1 MSIPRQLLTYLNSG
15 KCFALI
21 GSGLSTALQYP
32 SWSQMAKDA
41 KNLIPA
47 TDSEHPTL
55 QQLLDDEDYPEV
67 FERVASRIG
76 RIENLCKELNKTF
89 KKRKDHGDAYQH
101 VCRWP
106 FRCYLTTNYDDEI
119 VTHLSHINQYFTPLG
134 NSQADLAQVNANT
147 QNRVVK
153 IHGDLTTPDDIVLTT
168 GQYADFET
176 GGPRQYF
183 RNKLISVFQMVPVV
197 VIGHSMTD
205 RDLQLVLQLAKESAT
220 PENPIYMI
228 VADAKP
234 GEIEKLQ
241 REFNI
246 QILTFPNVEGDYRNL
261 LQLLRQIDRFVVPR
275 TADPIRLLDFPDA
288 EEAEI
293 AVALYV
299 HSSLGFGAD
308 NLMVQRTL
316 QPQVLALA
324 AKTAGGISIQAISAN
339 IKPEMIRQLP
349 TLDAEIEKA
358 IESLT
363 TQGHVTTDGTS
374 VAATKNGEE
383 VVAELEG
390 KRKSEEDQ
398 FYGAL
403 RQRLLDHGSAEDVNK
418 LIDGF
423 KNAIVNVFRKRGL
436 STAEVLFRDNPF
448 EPADMPEIFDAVFPP
463 AALVEDFTLRAEY
476 CNEVMDVLTKPNV
489 DQKNYLAHLAQGF
502 FAYHMFGLDPS
513 GQAVRTKI
521 VKGTIWILDSNILIP
536 LLATHANQHRFM
548 SGLMQCLT
556 DLGIRTITTPMLV
569 SEVDR
574 AWGWMRN
581 QLRNVADGAERES
594 LLRLTQLPDYSENPF
609 VDAFI
614 VGSSKGE
621 WRSFSEFND
630 SIGYEDGIGLRTAIA
645 AHGVE
650 IVDPATFDND
660 GDQTQ
665 IGSLGTEIQTERERT
680 GTSSHEGDRQATAEA
695 EAMYVIRCIR
705 ERGFREDKSLE
716 KAYFLSTSR
725 LLDNLYQRTDGL
737 ITWYPETLHDHLT
750 YLSGAAIDA
759 DAVFHAI
766 TSGFYAAGISVI
778 DESAYRQY
786 FKPAT
791 SEANATLNR
800 EIDNYSKAVTN
811 SVQTQQKKRE
821 SMLTTYSRLPELQKP
836 HFVDQMGWAV
846 ARSNEQKVKVAEK
859 ARDEAEQRRK
869 KEVAEVK
876 DEYGRKA
883 RERKKHEAGRIRNL
897 ADPKRQRKRDKQARK
912 RKKRK

>member
-32 SWSQMAKDA
+32 SWWQMAKDA
-41 KNLIPA
+41 TDLIPA
-47 TDSEHPTL
+47 TDAEQSTL
-55 QQLLDDEDYPEV
+55 QQLLDDKDYPEV
-67 FERVASRIG
+67 FERVASHIG
-76 RIENLCKELNKTF
+76 GVENLCNALDKTF
-89 KKRKDHGDAYQH
+89 KAKRDRGDGYQH

-106 FRCYLTTNYDDEI
+106 FRCYLTTNYDSEI
-119 VTHLSHINQYFTPLG
+119 AAHLRRIDQYFTPLG
-134 NSQADLAQVNANT
+134 NSQAELAQVNANT

-183 RNKLISVFQMVPVV
+183 RSKLISIFQMVPVV

-205 RDLQLVLQLAKESAT
+205 RDLQLVLHLAKESAS
-220 PENPIYMI
+220 PENPIFMI
-228 VADAKP
+228 VADAKR

-246 QILTFPNVEGDYRNL
+246 QILTFPNAEGDYRNL

-275 TADPIRLLDFPDA
+275 TVDPIRPLDFPDA
-288 EEAEI
+288 EEAES

-308 NLMVQRTL
+308 SLMVQRTL

-324 AKTAGGISIQAISAN
+324 VKNSGGISIQSISAS
-339 IKPEMIRQLP
+339 IKPEMIRQLS
-349 TLDAEIEKA
+349 TLDDEIEKT

-363 TQGHVTTDGTS
+363 SQGHVTTDRTT
-374 VAATKNGEE
+374 VAATKKGEE
-383 VVAELEG
+383 VVAELES

-398 FYGAL
+398 FYGSI
-403 RQRLLDHGSAEDVNK
+403 RQRLLEHGSDEDVHK

-423 KNAIVNVFRKRGL
+423 KNAIVTVFRKRGL

-463 AALVEDFTLRAEY
+463 AAMVEDFTLRAEY
-476 CNEVMDVLTKPNV
+476 CNEVMDVLTKPNA

-513 GQAVRTKI
+513 GQAVRAKI
-521 VKGTIWILDSNILIP
+521 AQGTIWILDSNILIP
-536 LLATHANQHRFM
+536 LLATHANQHGFM
-548 SGLMQCLT
+548 SGLMQRLA
-556 DLGIRTITTPMLV
+556 DLGIQTITTPMLV

-574 AWGWMRN
+574 AWGWMQT
-581 QLRNVADGAERES
+581 QLRNVPDGAEREL

-609 VDAFI
+609 VDSFI
-614 VGSSKGE
+614 VGSTKGE
-621 WRSFSEFND
+621 WRSMSEFKD
-630 SIGYEDGIGLRTAIA
+630 SIGHEDGVGLRKAIES
-645 AHGVE
+645 HGVE
-650 IVDPATFDND
+650 IVDPANFDDD

-665 IGSLGTEIQTERERT
+665 IGTLGTEIHTERERA
-680 GTSSHEGDRQATAEA
+680 GTSSLAGDRQATAEA
-695 EAMYVIRCIR
+695 EAMYVMRCIR
-705 ERGFREDKSLE
+705 ERGFKGDANLN
-716 KAYFLSTSR
+716 KAYFVSTSR

-737 ITWYPETLHDHLT
+737 ITWYPEALHNHLS

-786 FKPAT
+786 FKPAI

-811 SVQTQQKKRE
+811 SVQEQQNERK
-821 SMLTTYSRLPELQKP
+821 SILATYSKLRELQRPK
-836 HFVDQMGWAV
+836 FVEQMGWVA
-846 ARSNEQKVKVAEK
+846 ARSNEQKVKLAEM
-859 ARDEAEQRRK
+859 ARDAAEQLRK
-869 KEVAEVK
+869 TEVAEVRS
-876 DEYGRKA
+876 EYERKE
-883 RERKKHEAGRIRNL
+883 RERKRHETGRIKNL
-897 ADPKRQRKRDKQARK
+897 ANPKHQRKRDRQAKK

>member
-32 SWSQMAKDA
+32 SWWQMAKDA
-41 KNLIPA
+41 TNLIAA
-47 TDSEHPTL
+47 TDSEQSTL
-55 QQLLDDEDYPEV
+55 QQLLDDKDYPEV

-76 RIENLCKELNKTF
+76 GVENLCKALSNTF
-89 KKRKDHGDAYQH
+89 KARRDRGDAYQY

-119 VTHLSHINQYFTPLG
+119 ASHLRRINQYFTPLG
-134 NSQADLAQVNANT
+134 NSQAELAQVNANT

-153 IHGDLTTPDDIVLTT
+153 IHGDLTTPADIVLTT
-168 GQYADFET
+168 GQYAEFET

-183 RNKLISVFQMVPVV
+183 RSKLISIFQMVPVV

-205 RDLQLVLQLAKESAT
+205 RDLQLVLQLAKESAS
-220 PENPIYMI
+220 PENPIFMI
-228 VADAKP
+228 VADAKR

-275 TADPIRLLDFPDA
+275 TADPIRPLDFPDA
-288 EEAEI
+288 EEAES

-324 AKTAGGISIQAISAN
+324 VKNTSGKSIESISEN
-339 IKPEMIRQLP
+339 IKPDMIRQLS
-349 TLDAEIEKA
+349 TLDDEIEKA

-363 TQGHVTTDGTS
+363 TQGHVTSDGKTV
-374 VAATKNGEE
+374 VATRKGAE
-383 VVAELEG
+383 VVAELES

-398 FYGAL
+398 FYGSI
-403 RQRLLDHGSAEDVNK
+403 RQRLLEHGSTEDVNK

-423 KNAIVNVFRKRGL
+423 KYAIVNVFRRRGL
-436 STAEVLFRDNPF
+436 SAAEVLFRDNPF

-463 AALVEDFTLRAEY
+463 AGMVEDFTLRAEY
-476 CNEVMDVLTKPNV
+476 CNEVMDVLTKPNA

-513 GQAVRTKI
+513 GQSVRTQI
-521 VKGTIWILDSNILIP
+521 AQGTIWILDSNILIP
-536 LLATHANQHRFM
+536 LIATHANQHGFM
-548 SGLMQCLT
+548 SGLLQRLT
-556 DLGIRTITTPMLV
+556 DLGIRTISTPMLV

-574 AWGWMRN
+574 AWGWMQT
-581 QLRNVADGAERES
+581 QLRDVPDGAEREA
-594 LLRLTQLPDYSENPF
+594 LLRVTQLPDYSENPF

-614 VGSSKGE
+614 VGSTKGE
-621 WRSFSEFND
+621 WRSLSEFKDYINH
-630 SIGYEDGIGLRTAIA
+630 EDGAGLRTAIES
-645 AHGVE
+645 HGVE
-650 IVDPATFDND
+650 IVDPANFDD
-660 GDQTQ
+660 HGDQTQ
-665 IGSLGTEIQTERERT
+665 IETLGTEIHTERERA
-680 GTSSHEGDRQATAEA
+680 GTSSLAGDRQATAEA
-695 EAMYVIRCIR
+695 EAMYVMRCIR
-705 ERGFREDKSLE
+705 ERGFRGDNSLK
-716 KAYFLSTSR
+716 KAYFVSTSR
-725 LLDNLYQRTDGL
+725 LLDILYQKTDGL
-737 ITWYPETLHDHLT
+737 ITWYPETLHNHLS
-750 YLSGAAIDA
+750 YLTGAPIDA

-766 TSGFYAAGISVI
+766 TSGFYANGISVI

-786 FKPAT
+786 FKPAI
-791 SEANATLNR
+791 SEANATLSR
-800 EIDNYSKAVTN
+800 EIDNYSRAVTS
-811 SVQTQQKKRE
+811 SVQAQQNERQ
-821 SMLTTYSRLPELQKP
+821 SILATYSKLSDLQKP
-836 HFVDQMGWAV
+836 QFVDQMGWAA
-846 ARSNEQKVKVAEK
+846 ARSNERKAKVAEK
-859 ARDEAEQRRK
+859 AKEDAEQFRK
-869 KEVAEVK
+869 KEVAEIRS
-876 DEYGRKA
+876 EYERRE
-883 RERKKHEAGRIRNL
+883 RERKKHEEGRIKNL
-897 ADPKRQRKRDKQARK
+897 ADPKHQRKRDRQAKR